1 MKESKIMSLKENI
14 LKGNY
19 KFLDI
24 ILEIV
29 DKNKILYD
37 DNYGD
42 LNKDEKCAVG
52 YLDPFM
58 QLLYRGSK
66 HSIGNLCE
74 DGFYRIIV
82 YKGRNIIL
90 TYHSGVETYVS
101 VELIEDIKGYRPIV
115 TMDLLRE
122 RLQESEDVK
131 NELAPIIEKY
141 LKRGLTFEEITKM
154 FVEIMRENRIKL

>member
-1 MKESKIMSLKENI
+1 MKESKIMKLKEDI
-14 LKGNY
+14 LNGKY
-19 KFLDI
+19 EFLDI

-29 DKNKILYD
+29 DKNKILYN

-42 LNKDEKCAVG
+42 LNKEEKCAVDC
-52 YLDPFM
+52 LDPFM

-66 HSIGNLCE
+66 HSIGNMCE

-82 YKGRNIIL
+82 YKGKNLKL
-90 TYHSGVETYVS
+90 TYHSGVETFVT
-101 VELIEDIKGYRPIV
+101 VESIKDIKGYRPIV
-115 TMDLLRE
+115 TMDLLKE